1 MNKSI
6 STATKLAQSG
16 FWVFVSSTTS
26 GHKSCICDT
35 INSCRLFLIERAHIA
50 IYIIIRTWIQGTGGQ
65 RNQYK
70 LVRFSW
76 NCNRANQWILFA
88 SRWPF
93 PKDPRDMS
101 VIGNKEDSISRSSLN
116 VLFNG
121 WSLIRH
127 VISFLHCFA

>member
-26 GHKSCICDT
+26 GHKSCIC
-35 INSCRLFLIERAHIA
+35 RLFLIERAHIA
-50 IYIIIRTWIQGTGGQ
+50 IYIIIKTWIQGTGGQ